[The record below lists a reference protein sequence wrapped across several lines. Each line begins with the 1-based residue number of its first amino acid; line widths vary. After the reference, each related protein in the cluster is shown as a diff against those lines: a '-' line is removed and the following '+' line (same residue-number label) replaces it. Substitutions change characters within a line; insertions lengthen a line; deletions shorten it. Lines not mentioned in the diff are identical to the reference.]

1 MLCLFDENN
10 VTVCCFSTFYMR
22 RLCNQLGSQYPSINA
37 KHFQSDFSDWK
48 ANVYDTQPVE
58 SNAFVD
64 DDSSPIELLPNPI
77 NKSLVS
83 VASEEVSILN
93 VACTDFSDFDTQM
106 SPLIYSDSDESI
118 HCDNDSQINL
128 QNSQNAISSSL
139 TPEIAC
145 NQEHAARARNSTKE
159 SSSSTSSAR
168 IVTPTKRKS
177 SDLFEKVSPASKRLN
192 YRQLPIKIS
201 SNGTKSDSK
210 PETNLFRKR
219 KQTCSSSVES
229 DNNSMQNSSKTNR
242 RMAYSRSTSSTS
254 DVQIISDH
262 ASIITISS
270 SEEQPLSD
278 SKNEKE
284 TEFDTST
291 GTGTVTHCPSPDLFN
306 SFISVK
312 SEPATQT
319 KSSTP
324 SSQDKQQ
331 DATENTFTA
340 VFGPP
345 DECDDIDLYSKNGDI
360 FEITKNSVFDNVLCS
375 ANDRITPFKGTS
387 TQNLKAS
394 SNTSCLSGLKIK
406 LPIFDGHRVA
416 EIQNDILAE
425 LQSSQKSSSTDDSV
439 VDLTLNESQ
448 NIIEVSSDD
457 SNRNREKTPE
467 RKLDLTP
474 STRSCLKPN
483 SSIEKR
489 KRSSYVRHGWLST
502 SRTSP
507 QSTPQSRRRLD
518 RWRKR
523 LNELHP
529 DENVKVTKPRK
540 LFDEFKSNAKSSQ
553 RIRQKNL
560 PSTSTHESPNIFSDH
575 D

>member
-58 SNAFVD
+58 TNAFVD

-83 VASEEVSILN
+83 VASEELSILN

-128 QNSQNAISSSL
+128 QNSQNVISLSL

-159 SSSSTSSAR
+159 SSSSTLSAR

-284 TEFDTST
+284 TEFDT

-345 DECDDIDLYSKNGDI
+345 DECDDIDLLSSKNGDI

-387 TQNLKAS
+387 TQNLKVS